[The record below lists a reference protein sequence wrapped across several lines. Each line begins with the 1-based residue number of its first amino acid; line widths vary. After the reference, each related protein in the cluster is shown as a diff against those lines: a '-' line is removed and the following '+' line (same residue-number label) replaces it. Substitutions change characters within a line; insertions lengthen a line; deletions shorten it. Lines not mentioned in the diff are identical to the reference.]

1 MTINFVAIILAAV
14 VSWVAGA
21 AWYGV
26 LGKRWRTALGVPA
39 DAPRVVPVVPMIISF
54 VAELL
59 MALLLSGLIAH
70 VAGVSVRSG
79 LIVGAGCW
87 LAFVATTITV
97 NNAYQG
103 RARIVTIID
112 CGHWLLVLLL
122 QGLIIGL
129 MG

>member
-1 MTINFVAIILAAV
+1 MTINFVAILLAAV

-26 LGKRWRTALGVPA
+26 FGKVWRTALGVPA

-54 VAELL
+54 VAEVL
-59 MALLLSGLIAH
+59 MALLLSGLLTHLAPL
-70 VAGVSVRSG
+70 SVRAG
-79 LIVGAGCW
+79 LIGGAGCW
-87 LAFVATTITV
+87 LAFIATTITV

-112 CGHWLLVLLL
+112 CGHWLAVLLL
-122 QGLIIGL
+122 QGLVLGL